1 MIYPG
6 CNTNATPFVLL
17 RRVQPSEWVDLAR
30 HSGDRIERET
40 KDGVQVRNAGR
51 RIRSDGLVE
60 GMRSDNFRRLLDVYP
75 SRHEQEKAGIQDAH
89 EKA

>member
-6 CNTNATPFVLL
+6 GDTNAAPFVLL

-30 HSGDRIERET
+30 HSEDRIERET
-40 KDGVQVRNAGR
+40 KDGVQVRNASR
-51 RIRSDGLVE
+51 RIWSDGFVE
-60 GMRSDNFRRLLDVYP
+60 GMQFDNFRRLRDVYP